1 MSNSSSQAEHD
12 RLVRQYNEIAALAG
26 GLAHE
31 VRNPLSTIRLNLD
44 LLSEELSELEH
55 PGTHRMLRK
64 LKTIQSECGHL
75 ESVLEAFLLFSRA
88 GELTLEES
96 SIPELI
102 LNSLEVY
109 KPLAEQH
116 HIEVHPHLATDLPL
130 VQVDRRLFRQ
140 LLDNLIRNAQQA
152 MPHGGQLEVQT
163 YRRDSNIVIE
173 IIDTGNGIPPASLP
187 KIFGEFYSTKPG
199 GSGLGL
205 PTVRKIVE
213 AHGGQIH
220 CESEVGK
227 GTRFT
232 ITIPIS
238 ATPETA
244 TNNTVS

>member
-1 MSNSSSQAEHD
+1 MANSSSQAEHD

-44 LLSEELSELEH
+44 LLSEELSALEH
-55 PGTHRMLRK
+55 SNTHRMLRK
-64 LKTIQSECGHL
+64 LKTIQNECGHL
-75 ESVLEAFLLFSRA
+75 ESILEAFLLFARA
-88 GELTLEES
+88 GELTLEDS
-96 SIPELI
+96 NISELI
-102 LNSLEVY
+102 QNSLEVY
-109 KPLAEQH
+109 KPLAEQYR
-116 HIEVHPHLATDLPL
+116 IEVHPHLVADLPL
-130 VQVDRRLFRQ
+130 IRVDRRLFRQ

-152 MPHGGQLEVQT
+152 MPQGGQLEIQT

-173 IIDTGNGIPPASLP
+173 IIDTGNGIVPEAIP

-205 PTVRKIVE
+205 PTVRKIIE
-213 AHGGQIH
+213 AHDGQIH

-232 ITIPIS
+232 ITLPIDTAS
-238 ATPETA
+238 DISTP
-244 TNNTVS
+244 